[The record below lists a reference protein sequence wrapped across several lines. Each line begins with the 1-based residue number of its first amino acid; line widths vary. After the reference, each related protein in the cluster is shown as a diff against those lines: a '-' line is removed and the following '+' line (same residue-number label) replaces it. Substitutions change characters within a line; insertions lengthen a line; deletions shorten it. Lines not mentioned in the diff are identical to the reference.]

1 MFYKADIKSD
11 VTLRKKIFDI
21 FENMTDTLIL
31 SCLQGHM
38 GQVWVDD
45 LKDPKVA
52 QILVG
57 IFVYYS
63 GDVKLLATKELL
75 YNIPE
80 HILAVVPNKEWKHK
94 IEMIHGSSIDKFQ
107 RYAFKKSMVNLN
119 KNKLTSFVST
129 LDKNYELK
137 KIDKS
142 IIKLP
147 SFNRLSEDL
156 IGQFDSEDDF
166 LERGF
171 GYCILHKDE
180 VVCAATSFSIYDG
193 GIEIEVDT
201 HKKYRRK
208 GLATVAVYALILY
221 CLERGIYPN
230 WDAANLESVHM
241 AQKIG
246 YILDQP
252 YDTYYINYK
261 PD

>member
-1 MFYKADIKSD
+1 MIYKGDIKRD
-11 VTLRKKIFDI
+11 IELRIKLFNL
-21 FENMTDTLIL
+21 FEDMKDTLIL

-38 GQVWVDD
+38 GHVWVDD

-63 GDVKLLATKELL
+63 GDVNSRVTDELL
-75 YNIPE
+75 LNLPE
-80 HILAVVPNKEWKHK
+80 HILAVVPNQAWKNRIESFHK
-94 IEMIHGSSIDKFQ
+94 DRLEKFQ
-107 RYAFKKSMVNLN
+107 RYAFKKDISHLN
-119 KNKLTSFVST
+119 HEDLRLSLAGLSKE
-129 LDKNYELK
+129 YELK
-137 KIDKS
+137 IIDQS
-142 IIKLP
+142 IGNKT
-147 SFNRLSEDL
+147 SFQELSEDL
-156 IGQFDSEDDF
+156 TGQFDSLDDF

-180 VVCAATSFSIYDG
+180 VVCAATSFSIYDD

-201 HKKYRRK
+201 HVNYRRK
-208 GLATVAVYALILY
+208 GLATIAASALILH

-241 AQKIG
+241 AKKIG
-246 YILDQP
+246 FIFDKE